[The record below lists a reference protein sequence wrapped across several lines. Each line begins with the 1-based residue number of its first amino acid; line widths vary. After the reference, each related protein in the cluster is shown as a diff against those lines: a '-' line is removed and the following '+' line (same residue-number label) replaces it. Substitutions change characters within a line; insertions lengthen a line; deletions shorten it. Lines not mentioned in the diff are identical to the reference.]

1 MKRSIKRIIPAQKVN
16 MGGIILDQS
25 LPVHEVEQI
34 DPFLLIHHWAS
45 ELPGGEKERDLGVG
59 PHPHRGFSPVTLIFK
74 GAVHHR
80 DSLGTKSV
88 IEAGGAQWMNSG
100 KGIVHSERP
109 PKELAEKGGDFELIQ
124 FWANTPASRKLE
136 PAKYQPLTAEKTPTI
151 VSEDGKVKA
160 GVVAGEALGKTG
172 PIELMTPM
180 LVMRFEIGKGGKM
193 EVPIPKGFN
202 ALLYLLD
209 GKAEVNGDRH
219 AGGKDLVWFENDGE
233 NISFEGLEETRAILL
248 AGAPLSEPLATYGP
262 FVMNN
267 QTEIMEALR
276 DYQQGKMGVLIEEFD
291 S

>member
-1 MKRSIKRIIPAQKVN
+1 MKRSIHKIIPAQKVN

-25 LPVHEVEQI
+25 LPVNGVEQI
-34 DPFLLIHHWAS
+34 DPFLLIHHWANK
-45 ELPGGEKERDLGVG
+45 LPGGEREKDLGVG

-88 IEAGGAQWMNSG
+88 IRAGGAQWMNSG

-109 PKELAEKGGDFELIQ
+109 PKELAEAGGDFELIQ
-124 FWANTPASRKLE
+124 FWANTPANRKME
-136 PAKYQPLTAEKTPTI
+136 PAKYQPLTAEKTPWIT
-151 VSEDGKVKA
+151 SEDGKVKA
-160 GVVAGEALGKTG
+160 GVVAGETLGKTG

-180 LVMRFEIGKGGKM
+180 LVMRFEIGSGGKM
-193 EVPIPKGFN
+193 EIPIPKNFN

-209 GKAEVNGDRH
+209 GKAEINGERH
-219 AGGKDLVWFENDGE
+219 SGAKDLVWFKNDGE
-233 NISFEGLEETRAILL
+233 SISFEGLEETRAILL
-248 AGAPLSEPLATYGP
+248 AGAPINEPLATYGP

-267 QTEIMEALR
+267 QTQIMEALR
-276 DYQQGKMGVLIEEFD
+276 DYQMGKMGVLIEEFD

>member
-1 MKRSIKRIIPAQKVN
+1 MKRSINKIIPAQKVN

-25 LPVHEVEQI
+25 LPVNGVEQI

-45 ELPGGEKERDLGVG
+45 KLPGGERERDLGVG

-80 DSLGTKSV
+80 DSLGTKS
-88 IEAGGAQWMNSG
+88 IIRAGGAQWMNSG

-109 PKELAEKGGDFELIQ
+109 PKELAEGGGDFELIQ
-124 FWANTPASRKLE
+124 FWANTPADRKME
-136 PAKYQPLTAEKTPTI
+136 PAKYQPLTAEKTPWIT
-151 VSEDGKVKA
+151 SEDGKVKA
-160 GVVAGEALGKTG
+160 GVVAGETLGKTG

-180 LVMRFEIGKGGKM
+180 LIMRFEIGKGGGM
-193 EVPIPKGFN
+193 EIPIPKNFN

-209 GKAEVNGDRH
+209 GKAEINGARH
-219 AGGKDLVWFENDGE
+219 AGGKDLVWFKNDGE
-233 NISFEGLEETRAILL
+233 SISFEGLEETRAILL
-248 AGAPLSEPLATYGP
+248 AGEPINEPLATYGP

-267 QTEIMEALR
+267 QTQIMEALR
-276 DYQQGKMGVLIEEFD
+276 DYQMGKMGVLIEEFD

>member
-1 MKRSIKRIIPAQKVN
+1 

-25 LPVHEVEQI
+25 LPVNGVEQI
-34 DPFLLIHHWAS
+34 DPFLLIHHWANK
-45 ELPGGEKERDLGVG
+45 LPGGEREKDLGVG

-88 IEAGGAQWMNSG
+88 IRAGGAQWMNSG

-109 PKELAEKGGDFELIQ
+109 PKELAEAGGDFELIQ
-124 FWANTPASRKLE
+124 FWANTPANRKME
-136 PAKYQPLTAEKTPTI
+136 PAKYQPLTAEKTPWIT
-151 VSEDGKVKA
+151 SEDGKVKA
-160 GVVAGEALGKTG
+160 GVVAGETLGKTG

-180 LVMRFEIGKGGKM
+180 LVMRFEIGSGGKM
-193 EVPIPKGFN
+193 EIPIPKNFN

-209 GKAEVNGDRH
+209 GKAEINGERH
-219 AGGKDLVWFENDGE
+219 SGAKDLVWFKNDGE
-233 NISFEGLEETRAILL
+233 SISFEGLEETRAILL
-248 AGAPLSEPLATYGP
+248 AGAPINEPLATYGP

-267 QTEIMEALR
+267 QTQIMEALR
-276 DYQQGKMGVLIEEFD
+276 DYQMGKMGVLIEEFD

>member
-1 MKRSIKRIIPAQKVN
+1 MKRSIKRIIPAQKVI

-25 LPVHEVEQI
+25 LPVHGVEQI

-45 ELPGGEKERDLGVG
+45 ELPGGERERDLGVG

-80 DSLGTKSV
+80 DSLGTKSI

-109 PKELAEKGGDFELIQ
+109 PKDLAEKGGGFELIQ
-124 FWANTPASRKLE
+124 FWANTPANRKME
-136 PAKYQPLTAEKTPTI
+136 PAKYQPLTAENTPTI
-151 VSEDGKVKA
+151 ISEDGKVKA
-160 GVVAGEALGKTG
+160 GVVAGETLGKTG

-193 EVPIPKGFN
+193 EVPVPKGFN

-209 GKAEVNGDRH
+209 GKAEINGERH

-233 NISFEGLEETRAILL
+233 TFSFEGLEETRAILL
-248 AGAPLSEPLATYGP
+248 AGAPLNEPLATYGP

-267 QTEIMEALR
+267 QTEIMKALS

>member
-1 MKRSIKRIIPAQKVN
+1 MKRSINKIIPAQKVN

-25 LPVHEVEQI
+25 LPVNGVEQI

-45 ELPGGEKERDLGVG
+45 KLPGGERERDLGVG

-80 DSLGTKSV
+80 DSLGTKS
-88 IEAGGAQWMNSG
+88 IIRAGGAQWMNSG

-109 PKELAEKGGDFELIQ
+109 PKELAEGGGDFELIQ
-124 FWANTPASRKLE
+124 FWANTPADRKME
-136 PAKYQPLTAEKTPTI
+136 PAKYQPLTAEKTPWIT
-151 VSEDGKVKA
+151 SEDGKVKA
-160 GVVAGEALGKTG
+160 GVVAGETLGKTG

-180 LVMRFEIGKGGKM
+180 LIMRFEIGKGGSM
-193 EVPIPKGFN
+193 EIPIPKNFN

-209 GKAEVNGDRH
+209 GKAEINGARH
-219 AGGKDLVWFENDGE
+219 AGGKDLVWFKNDGE
-233 NISFEGLEETRAILL
+233 SISFEGLEETRAILL
-248 AGAPLSEPLATYGP
+248 AGEPINEPVATYGP

-267 QTEIMEALR
+267 QTQIMEALR
-276 DYQQGKMGVLIEEFD
+276 DYQMGKMGVLIEEFD

>member
-1 MKRSIKRIIPAQKVN
+1 MKRTIKRIIPAKKVN

-25 LPVHEVEQI
+25 LPVKGVDQI

-45 ELPGGEKERDLGVG
+45 VFPGGEREKDLGVG

-74 GAVHHR
+74 GAVQHR
-80 DSLGTKSV
+80 DSLGTKS
-88 IEAGGAQWMNSG
+88 IIKGGGAQWMNSG

-109 PKELAEKGGDFELIQ
+109 PKELAENGGDFELIQ
-124 FWANTPASRKLE
+124 FWANTPAARKME
-136 PAKYQPLTAEKTPTI
+136 AAKYQPLSAEDTPWIT
-151 VSEDGKVKA
+151 SEDGKVKA
-160 GVVAGEALGKTG
+160 GIVAGDTLGKTG

-193 EVPIPKGFN
+193 DVPIPKNFN

-209 GKAEVNGDRH
+209 GKATVNETKTVS
-219 AGGKDLVWFENDGE
+219 GKDLVWFKNDGDS
-233 NISFEGLEETRAILL
+233 ISFEGLEQTRAILL
-248 AGAPLSEPLATYGP
+248 AGEPLNEEVTSYGP
-262 FVMNN
+262 FVMNT
-267 QTEIMEALR
+267 QTEIMQAMR